1 MNVYN
6 FVYGENQ
13 HQMKRNNEKL
23 DFIFKYL
30 SIINKKNNELYI
42 LYNGKTI
49 NLNDR
54 GKLKILNN
62 KKNIKN
68 LFVFNIKNNNKSH
81 IKEIKNIICPECN
94 NLSTLYFN
102 EDKISLKNCI
112 CNHNLNDLSL
122 NKFINIQTNN
132 EVIKCSICKNNQGF
146 YNEKIYICS
155 CNKYICPL
163 CARLHDQTHYMIPY
177 NEMAYKCIHH
187 NEFCSYCFDCNKN
200 LCEKCEVQH
209 KDHKIMIYKSFF
221 PNAKKLNKIKEEIED
236 NKNKIKD
243 YKMEIEILSNY
254 FHNNITNLINELD
267 EYIFLSD
274 YFINS
279 MNRIKN
285 YETIKNLINFNNF
298 KLKGI
303 DEFLNDSFKNKY
315 KKLLDLIDNKKNELI
330 MIYKNTGDIKL
341 FGEKFV
347 ETNKDKCFY

>member
-1 MNVYN
+1 
-6 FVYGENQ
+6 
-13 HQMKRNNEKL
+13 
-23 DFIFKYL
+23 
-30 SIINKKNNELYI
+30 
-42 LYNGKTI
+42 
-49 NLNDR
+49 
-54 GKLKILNN
+54 
-62 KKNIKN
+62 
-68 LFVFNIKNNNKSH
+68 
-81 IKEIKNIICPECN
+81 
-94 NLSTLYFN
+94 
-102 EDKISLKNCI
+102 
-112 CNHNLNDLSL
+112 
-122 NKFINIQTNN
+122 
-132 EVIKCSICKNNQGF
+132 
-146 YNEKIYICS
+146 
-155 CNKYICPL
+155 
-163 CARLHDQTHYMIPY
+163 
-177 NEMAYKCIHH
+177 
-187 NEFCSYCFDCNKN
+187 
-200 LCEKCEVQH
+200 
-209 KDHKIMIYKSFF
+209 MIYKSFF

-243 YKMEIEILSNY
+243 YKMEIEKLSNY